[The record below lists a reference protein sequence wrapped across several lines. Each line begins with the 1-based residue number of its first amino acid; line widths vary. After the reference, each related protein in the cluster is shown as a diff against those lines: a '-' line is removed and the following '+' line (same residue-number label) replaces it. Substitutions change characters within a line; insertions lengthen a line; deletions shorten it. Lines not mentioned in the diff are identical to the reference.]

1 MNRITS
7 IDVTELDVTGAS
19 ETQTVT
25 VDIRRYLPEGVEI
38 FDDNYEVTFTLKIE
52 PLRQRTFTLET
63 NTLIINDIPE
73 QLTYSIQESSVSLTI
88 SGLEEDLDQL
98 EANGLK
104 ASISLRGLAAGEHK
118 VLVTPIL
125 TGGGYG
131 QVGTSQ
137 ITVTLVDPNAF
148 FRSGDFRFGRRKCGG
163 EFSGSKRRRLSG
175 NKAVNYGNK
184 KNIDKH
190 SGRPASTPGR
200 AVMSESDGVPEQN

>member
-1 MNRITS
+1 M
-7 IDVTELDVTGAS
+7 
-19 ETQTVT
+19 T

-104 ASISLRGLAAGEHK
+104 ASISLRGLA
-118 VLVTPIL
+118 
-125 TGGGYG
+125 
-131 QVGTSQ
+131 
-137 ITVTLVDPNAF
+137 
-148 FRSGDFRFGRRKCGG
+148 GR
-163 EFSGSKRRRLSG
+163 
-175 NKAVNYGNK
+175 
-184 KNIDKH
+184 
-190 SGRPASTPGR
+190 
-200 AVMSESDGVPEQN
+200 

>member
-1 MNRITS
+1 MKI
-7 IDVTELDVTGAS
+7 ILDAMGGDNAPLAVVQGALEAHAQCGADIVLVGREEAIRACLTGP
-19 ETQTVT
+19 
-25 VDIRRYLPEGVEI
+25 LPEGVEI

-137 ITVTLVDPNAF
+137 ITVTLVDPNA
-148 FRSGDFRFGRRKCGG
+148 SSEAETSASAEENAAESSAAASAGD
-163 EFSGSKRRRLSG
+163 
-175 NKAVNYGNK
+175 
-184 KNIDKH
+184 
-190 SGRPASTPGR
+190 
-200 AVMSESDGVPEQN
+200 

>member
-137 ITVTLVDPNAF
+137 ITVTLVDPNA
-148 FRSGDFRFGRRKCGG
+148 SSEAETSASAEENAAESSAAASAGD
-163 EFSGSKRRRLSG
+163 
-175 NKAVNYGNK
+175 
-184 KNIDKH
+184 
-190 SGRPASTPGR
+190 
-200 AVMSESDGVPEQN
+200 